1 MEKWNAFLKDYN
13 CLYANDQQNG
23 LRSKIKLFLR
33 ILFSPNTSV
42 LFLIRYRYSSI
53 GKFCRHRLHHSYHI
67 ECSCSS
73 IGIPLRIP
81 HPFNIIA
88 AQSIGNNVQIN

>member
-33 ILFSPNTSV
+33 ILFSEQEFTEFIN
-42 LFLIRYRYSSI
+42 
-53 GKFCRHRLHHSYHI
+53 GKK
-67 ECSCSS
+67 
-73 IGIPLRIP
+73 
-81 HPFNIIA
+81 
-88 AQSIGNNVQIN
+88 QIDL

>member
-33 ILFSPNTSV
+33 ILFSPNTQV

-53 GKFCRHRLHHSYHI
+53 GNSVDIGYITHI
-67 ECSCSS
+67 ILSVVVVLLEF
-73 IGIPLRIP
+73 
-81 HPFNIIA
+81 H
-88 AQSIGNNVQIN
+88 

>member
-33 ILFSPNTSV
+33 ILFSPNTQV

-53 GKFCRHRLHHSYHI
+53 GKFCRIGYITHI
-67 ECSCSS
+67 ILSVVVVLLEF
-73 IGIPLRIP
+73 
-81 HPFNIIA
+81 H
-88 AQSIGNNVQIN
+88 

>member
-33 ILFSPNTSV
+33 ILFSPNTQV
-42 LFLIRYRYSSI
+42 LRDI
-53 GKFCRHRLHHSYHI
+53 KPHSMLYD
-67 ECSCSS
+67 
-73 IGIPLRIP
+73 
-81 HPFNIIA
+81 PFA
-88 AQSIGNNVQIN
+88 VSKRKWFVKYGYQGFYCE

>member
-33 ILFSPNTSV
+33 ILFSPNTQV
-42 LFLIRYRYSSI
+42 LFLNSMLYD
-53 GKFCRHRLHHSYHI
+53 
-67 ECSCSS
+67 
-73 IGIPLRIP
+73 
-81 HPFNIIA
+81 PFA
-88 AQSIGNNVQIN
+88 VSKRKWFVKYGYQGFYCE